1 MQKYEKG
8 ANRVSAS
15 RLQAL
20 SNILQVPVPFFFE
33 GSPRSA
39 GSGGEAPSPAYVLDF
54 LAYSGGL
61 KLMEAFTQI
70 GDAKLRRSLV
80 RLVEEL
86 GGESDS

>member
-8 ANRVSAS
+8 TNRVSAS

-20 SNILQVPVPFFFE
+20 SNILQVPVPFFFD
-33 GSPRSA
+33 GCPQSA

-61 KLMEAFTQI
+61 KLIEAFAQI
-70 GDAKLRRSLV
+70 GDAKLKHYLV